1 MIDTVVLTI
10 PVTKENILD
19 PRRFSPSAS
28 GLFKEPYYSSFIQC
42 KLNPSKD
49 QKDKGNYLP
58 RLTLSSR
65 MKNNVYQ
72 VFLRIEFSAP
82 KILFGN
88 NFEEIREE
96 DFPKLISELKYKLFL
111 MGIILLDNQLI
122 NAPVSSVHY
131 CRNIPL
137 QAYVSC
143 SMVINQLEKAGN
155 YNEWLDL
162 DKTSFRN
169 GGQILHMHSDRWE
182 FVVYDK
188 LRDLER
194 AKLGKNR
201 SVEEDNYSQLDMF
214 KDKYPKQE
222 ILRLE
227 LRINTKQK
235 LRALLTTIGDG
246 KSLKNITFVN
256 IFKREISQKLLR
268 YYWGKIQMVTN
279 LPENIKTNSNIIEI
293 STAIRIKY
301 PEMKDND
308 LMRLTYGIIFIQEYG
323 TRAFRNF
330 MQWNKDRGY
339 KWNRFN
345 KQLEKSSFLC
355 NMNILSDIETKI

>member
-19 PRRFSPSAS
+19 PRRFSPSAN

-111 MGIILLDNQLI
+111 MGIKLSDDQLV
-122 NAPVSSVHY
+122 NASISSVHY

-194 AKLGKNR
+194 ARLGKNR

-214 KDKYPKQE
+214 RDKYPKQE

-235 LRALLTTIGDG
+235 LRALLTAIGYG
-246 KSLKNITFVN
+246 KCLKNITFVN
-256 IFKREISQKLLR
+256 IFKHEISKKLLR
-268 YYWGKIQMVTN
+268 YYWDKIQMVTN
-279 LPENIKTNSNIIEI
+279 LPENIKTNSNIVEI
-293 STAIRIKY
+293 STAIRIRH
-301 PEMKDND
+301 PEIKDND
-308 LMRLTYGIIFIQEYG
+308 LMRLSYGMIFIQEYG
-323 TRAFRNF
+323 ARAFRDY
-330 MQWNKDRGY
+330 MHWNKDRGY
-339 KWNRFN
+339 KWLKFSNS
-345 KQLEKSSFLC
+345 LKSVKGLL
-355 NMNILSDIETKI
+355 NNDVLTDILYKI

>member
-1 MIDTVVLTI
+1 
-10 PVTKENILD
+10 
-19 PRRFSPSAS
+19 
-28 GLFKEPYYSSFIQC
+28 
-42 KLNPSKD
+42 
-49 QKDKGNYLP
+49 
-58 RLTLSSR
+58 
-65 MKNNVYQ
+65 
-72 VFLRIEFSAP
+72 
-82 KILFGN
+82 
-88 NFEEIREE
+88 
-96 DFPKLISELKYKLFL
+96 
-111 MGIILLDNQLI
+111 
-122 NAPVSSVHY
+122 
-131 CRNIPL
+131 
-137 QAYVSC
+137 
-143 SMVINQLEKAGN
+143 MVINQLEKAGN